1 MKKNFRNLS
10 FISTF
15 LILTLILLVRVQ
27 VGLDLT
33 DEMQY
38 YGEMKGLVESG
49 QLFSNDLFIQ
59 QTVYIIFYPI
69 FYLYHLVYGFNGFVF
84 FGRLLMAALSVAAF
98 LYAYNKFRAFK
109 FTNIASGLT
118 ALTLTFS
125 IPYHGIFAPSYNTI
139 SQFIWIVFLL
149 NFYAWNRNSI
159 FFWGIITIV
168 MFIIHPTSA
177 VMMSALVIIRLL
189 TEGKFRSLIE
199 LVVIL
204 LIGLLFAVKLLLYF
218 SPPKTYLTSLIFSSG
233 YGVGF
238 NFFSNK
244 WQPIMLLSIFVV
256 FFTITL
262 FKKYLTRINFS
273 VAVSLFLVMA
283 ILLFLGDTNQYQGG
297 YSFRVFCILSV
308 LFILSYSWALSNIS
322 EENCKSISRLYWVG
336 LSILLFASTL
346 AITSGNGLGQSTGAM
361 MVGLPLLLSDT
372 SSQYKKYIG
381 IFLVQ
386 LNMVLLLLLFLVH
399 WSVYPYRDQ
408 PWWTPKQ
415 KIKSIPEFMLIS
427 TYSERLDFINIIKN
441 ALGPDV
447 YGQKVL
453 IASGFPAFYLISNAR
468 PETCML
474 YMHSVASEESS
485 DALAS
490 CLKAKNPDV
499 IFDFTVTGTGIS
511 KLIQKLYA
519 TQQFDCHKK
528 LISANDDLTSH
539 PKYLNYSICKKRF

>member
-1 MKKNFRNLS
+1 MKNDFRNLS

-15 LILTLILLVRVQ
+15 LILILILLVRVQ

-38 YGEMKGLVESG
+38 YGEMKGLVEAG

-69 FYLYHLVYGFNGFVF
+69 FYLYHLVYGFSGFVF
-84 FGRLLMAALSVAAF
+84 FGRLLMAALSVTAF
-98 LYAYNKFRAFK
+98 LYAYNKFLAFK
-109 FTNIASGLT
+109 FTNIARGLA
-118 ALTLTFS
+118 ALSLTFS

-177 VMMSALVIIRLL
+177 VMMSVLVIIRLL

-199 LVVIL
+199 LVVVL
-204 LIGLLFAVKLLLYF
+204 LLGILFAVKLLLYF
-218 SPPKTYLTSLIFSSG
+218 SPPKAYLASLIFSSG

-244 WQPIMLLSIFVV
+244 LQPIMLLSIFVV
-256 FFTITL
+256 FFTINL
-262 FKKYLTRINFS
+262 FKKYLSRINFS
-273 VAVSLFLVMA
+273 VAVSFFLVIA
-283 ILLFLGDTNQYQGG
+283 ILLFLGDINQYQGG
-297 YSFRVFCILSV
+297 YSVRVFCILSV
-308 LFILSYSWALSNIS
+308 LFILSYSWALTNIPN
-322 EENCKSISRLYWVG
+322 ENCKSISRLYWVG

-346 AITSGNGLGQSTGAM
+346 GITSGNGLGQSTGAM

-372 SSQYKKYIG
+372 SSQYKKYLG
-381 IFLVQ
+381 IFLVR

-408 PWWTPKQ
+408 PWWTAKQ
-415 KIKSIPEFMLIS
+415 KIKSVPEFMLIN
-427 TYSERLDFINIIKN
+427 TYAERLDFINIIRN

-447 YGQKVL
+447 NGQKVL

-474 YMHSVASEESS
+474 YMHSVASEESA
-485 DALAS
+485 DALVS

-511 KLIQKLYA
+511 NLIQKLYA

-528 LISANDDLTSH
+528 LISANNDLLSH
-539 PKYLNYSICKKRF
+539 PKYLKYSICKKRL